1 VLFSI
6 RIHVL
11 CIESYFDRPRR
22 SRARSLPTS
31 APETDHPSAPE
42 PSSQTCVGSLGITC
56 EIDDNL
62 DILRSGGGTLFRRRL
77 KDLVETY
84 LPNVETPWRYVEL
97 NSTQYFYPDFLMFKC
112 LFGVL
117 SEIKMR
123 LKRSLSL
130 RPCKGS
136 LEQDGKL
143 NRY

>member
-1 VLFSI
+1 MYYVLNLI
-6 RIHVL
+6 LAGLRDLVRGVYLLKLLKQITHQ
-11 CIESYFDRPRR
+11 
-22 SRARSLPTS
+22 
-31 APETDHPSAPE
+31 HE

-62 DILRSGGGTLFRRRL
+62 DILCSGGRTLFRRRL

-97 NSTQYFYPDFLMFKC
+97 NSTQYYYRDFLLFKC
-112 LFGVL
+112 FFGVL
-117 SEIKMR
+117 SEITMR

-136 LEQDGKL
+136 LE
-143 NRY
+143 